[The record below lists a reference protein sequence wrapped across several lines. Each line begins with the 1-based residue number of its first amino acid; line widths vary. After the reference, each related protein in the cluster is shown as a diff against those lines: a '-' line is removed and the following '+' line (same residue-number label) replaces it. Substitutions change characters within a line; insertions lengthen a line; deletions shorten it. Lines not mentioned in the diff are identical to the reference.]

1 MTDASEASAL
11 VGAIRAGAVAT
22 VQKLLDEKPG
32 LASSSLG
39 GKAGS
44 RTPLHIVTD
53 WPGFFP
59 NGPLVVRVL
68 IAAGADPNAR
78 APDTR
83 SQTPLHWAAS
93 SDDVEVASALIEGG
107 ADIEAADGSIGTPLD
122 NAIG

>member
-11 VGAIRAGAVAT
+11 VGAIRAGDVAAVQT
-22 VQKLLDEKPG
+22 LLAEKPG

-44 RTPLHIVTD
+44 RKPLHIVTD

-59 NGPLVVRVL
+59 NGPLVVQVL

-78 APDTR
+78 DPARDQKR
-83 SQTPLHWAAS
+83 RCIGLRAATTLKWP
-93 SDDVEVASALIEGG
+93 VR
-107 ADIEAADGSIGTPLD
+107 
-122 NAIG
+122 

>member
-11 VGAIRAGAVAT
+11 VAAIRAGDVAA

-53 WPGFFP
+53 
-59 NGPLVVRVL
+59 
-68 IAAGADPNAR
+68 
-78 APDTR
+78 
-83 SQTPLHWAAS
+83 
-93 SDDVEVASALIEGG
+93 
-107 ADIEAADGSIGTPLD
+107 
-122 NAIG
+122 